1 MAIISHNFGQ
11 SCHTIT
17 NLRLSSTM
25 TSVSKNK
32 SVNSCQ
38 VRLSQAIEACDPD
51 LNATATSSLTEDGLR
66 RVLWCL
72 TRQRPLVLMSAL
84 QVTLYNELFARLLV
98 RHQQLVRRTV
108 NSQAELVDSLVGRQ
122 CKVLKNET
130 ELVDSLVKQ
139 LTDSWGFDQ
148 GWLDELHAIQK
159 RHAEAKTKSR
169 AKAIGAPAAMPEL
182 LQARPLMQAFAKA
195 GAPAPRAGV
204 LRQPPTAAPA
214 PAAAAPAPAAAPAA
228 PAPEP
233 ESLRPSVTSDP
244 PVPDDNAAV
253 TADASQH
260 VESRHVENQSVSEPG
275 EACED

>member
-1 MAIISHNFGQ
+1 
-11 SCHTIT
+11 
-17 NLRLSSTM
+17 
-25 TSVSKNK
+25 
-32 SVNSCQ
+32 
-38 VRLSQAIEACDPD
+38 
-51 LNATATSSLTEDGLR
+51 
-66 RVLWCL
+66 
-72 TRQRPLVLMSAL
+72 MSGL

-108 NSQAELVDSLVGRQ
+108 NSQSDSLVDSLVGRQ
-122 CKVLKNET
+122 CKDLKNET

-148 GWLDELHAIQK
+148 GWLDELHAILK

-169 AKAIGAPAAMPEL
+169 AKAIGAPAAI
-182 LQARPLMQAFAKA
+182 AKA

-244 PVPDDNAAV
+244 PSVPDDAAV

-260 VESRHVENQSVSEPG
+260 VESRHVKNQSVSVPEPG
-275 EACED
+275 EAFEAGED

>member
-1 MAIISHNFGQ
+1 
-11 SCHTIT
+11 
-17 NLRLSSTM
+17 M
-25 TSVSKNK
+25 TEFDSQMLFFWWVSKNK

-51 LNATATSSLTEDGLR
+51 LNAAATSSLTEDGLR

-72 TRQRPLVLMSAL
+72 TRQRPLVLMSGL

-108 NSQAELVDSLVGRQ
+108 NSQSDSLVDSLVGRQ
-122 CKVLKNET
+122 CKDLKNET

-148 GWLDELHAIQK
+148 GWLDELHAILK

-214 PAAAAPAPAAAPAA
+214 PAAAPAA

-244 PVPDDNAAV
+244 PSVPDDAAV

-260 VESRHVENQSVSEPG
+260 VESRHVENQSVSVPEPG
-275 EACED
+275 EAFEAGED

>member
-1 MAIISHNFGQ
+1 
-11 SCHTIT
+11 
-17 NLRLSSTM
+17 
-25 TSVSKNK
+25 
-32 SVNSCQ
+32 
-38 VRLSQAIEACDPD
+38 
-51 LNATATSSLTEDGLR
+51 
-66 RVLWCL
+66 
-72 TRQRPLVLMSAL
+72 MSGL

-122 CKVLKNET
+122 CKDLKNET

-148 GWLDELHAIQK
+148 GWLDELHAILK

-204 LRQPPTAAPA
+204 LRQRPT
-214 PAAAAPAPAAAPAA
+214 AAPAPAAAPAA

-244 PVPDDNAAV
+244 PSVPDDAAV

-260 VESRHVENQSVSEPG
+260 VESRHVENQSVSVPEPG
-275 EACED
+275 EAFEAGED

>member
-1 MAIISHNFGQ
+1 M
-11 SCHTIT
+11 
-17 NLRLSSTM
+17 
-25 TSVSKNK
+25 
-32 SVNSCQ
+32 
-38 VRLSQAIEACDPD
+38 RLSQAIEACDPD

-72 TRQRPLVLMSAL
+72 TRQRPLVLMSGL
-84 QVTLYNELFARLLV
+84 QVTLYNELLARLLV

-122 CKVLKNET
+122 CKDLKNET
-130 ELVDSLVKQ
+130 ELIDSLVKQ

-148 GWLDELHAIQK
+148 AWLDELHAILK

-169 AKAIGAPAAMPEL
+169 AKAIGAPAAAMPEL

-214 PAAAAPAPAAAPAA
+214 PAAAPAA

-233 ESLRPSVTSDP
+233 ESLRPLVTSDP
-244 PVPDDNAAV
+244 PVPDDDNAAV

-260 VESRHVENQSVSEPG
+260 VESHVENQPVS
-275 EACED
+275 D